1 MKTPEKE
8 QALERIAR
16 MESHLDETAALAA
29 KLQEQLDAVK
39 AAKDHAQTLFQYYG
53 SEDWYADRDMELPE
67 GFKAGVLSEDSVYD
81 AITDLRD
88 AAFQMLEL
96 GTDILKT
103 WI

>member
-1 MKTPEKE
+1 MTPE
-8 QALERIAR
+8 LERIAR
-16 MESHLDETAALAA
+16 MESYLDDVTTLTTKMQA
-29 KLQEQLDAVK
+29 QLDAIK
-39 AAKDHAQTLFQYYG
+39 AAESHAKALFQYYG
-53 SEDWYADRDMELPE
+53 SEDWHADRDMELPD

-88 AAFQMLEL
+88 AAFDMLEL

>member
-1 MKTPEKE
+1 MTTK
-8 QALERIAR
+8 ALDRITR
-16 MESHLDETAALAA
+16 MESHLDDVTTLTT
-29 KLQEQLDAVK
+29 KLNEQLDAMK
-39 AAKDHAQTLFQYYG
+39 AAESRAKELFSYYG
-53 SEDWYADRDMELPE
+53 SEDWHADRDLTLPE

-88 AAFQMLEL
+88 AAFDMLEL

>member
-16 MESHLDETAALAA
+16 MESHLDETSALTA

-39 AAKDHAQTLFQYYG
+39 AVKGHAQALFQYYG

-67 GFKAGVLSEDSVYD
+67 GVKAGILSEDSVYD

>member
-1 MKTPEKE
+1 MSTKE
-8 QALERIAR
+8 LDRISSMETYLNETTAL
-16 MESHLDETAALAA
+16 TA
-29 KLQEQLDAVK
+29 KLQEQLDAMK
-39 AAKDHAQTLFQYYG
+39 AAESHAKALFQYYG
-53 SEDWYADRDMELPE
+53 SEDWHADRDLTLPE

-88 AAFQMLEL
+88 AAFDMLEL

>member
-1 MKTPEKE
+1 M
-8 QALERIAR
+8 I
-16 MESHLDETAALAA
+16 
-29 KLQEQLDAVK
+29 
-39 AAKDHAQTLFQYYG
+39 YG

-67 GFKAGVLSEDSVYD
+67 GVKAGVLSEDSVYD

>member
-1 MKTPEKE
+1 MPNTE
-8 QALERIAR
+8 QIFAR
-16 MESHLDETAALAA
+16 VAQMESYLDETTALTT
-29 KLQEQLDAVK
+29 KLQEQLDAVR
-39 AAKDHAQTLFQYYG
+39 AIRELAQALFHYYG
-53 SEDWYADRDMELPE
+53 SEDWHADRDLILPE

-88 AAFQMLEL
+88 TAFRMLEL

>member
-1 MKTPEKE
+1 MPKSDQSLT
-8 QALERIAR
+8 RIAR
-16 MESHLDETAALAA
+16 MEAYLNDVTTLTT
-29 KLQEQLDAVK
+29 KLQEQLDAIK
-39 AAKDHAQTLFQYYG
+39 AVESCAKELFSYYG
-53 SEDWYADRDMELPE
+53 SEDWHADRELTLPE

-88 AAFQMLEL
+88 AAFDMLEL

>member
-1 MKTPEKE
+1 MSTKE
-8 QALERIAR
+8 LDRITR
-16 MESHLDETAALAA
+16 MESHLDDVTMLTT
-29 KLQEQLDAVK
+29 KLKEQLDA
-39 AAKDHAQTLFQYYG
+39 AKTLKEYAQSLFQYYG
-53 SEDWYADRDMELPE
+53 SEDWHADRDLTLPE

-88 AAFQMLEL
+88 AAFDMLEL

>member
-1 MKTPEKE
+1 MSTKE
-8 QALERIAR
+8 LDRIAR
-16 MESHLDETAALAA
+16 MESHLDDVTTLTT
-29 KLQEQLDAVK
+29 KLQAQLDAMK
-39 AAKDHAQTLFQYYG
+39 AAESHAKALFSYYG
-53 SEDWYADRDMELPE
+53 SEDWHADRDLTLPE

-88 AAFQMLEL
+88 AAFDMLEL

>member
-1 MKTPEKE
+1 MSKKE
-8 QALERIAR
+8 FDRITR
-16 MESHLDETAALAA
+16 MESHLDEVAALTA
-29 KLQEQLDAVK
+29 KLKEQLDALSAVESR
-39 AAKDHAQTLFQYYG
+39 AKELFSYYG
-53 SEDWYADRDMELPE
+53 SEDWHADRDLTLPE

-88 AAFQMLEL
+88 AAFDMLEL

>member
-8 QALERIAR
+8 QALDRIAR
-16 MESHLDETAALAA
+16 MESHLDETAALTA

-39 AAKDHAQTLFQYYG
+39 AAKDHAQALFQYYG

>member
-1 MKTPEKE
+1 MTPE
-8 QALERIAR
+8 LERIAR
-16 MESHLDETAALAA
+16 MESYHDDVTTLTT
-29 KLQEQLDAVK
+29 KLQEQLDAMK
-39 AAKDHAQTLFQYYG
+39 AAESHAKALFQYYG
-53 SEDWYADRDMELPE
+53 SEDWHADRDLTLPE

-88 AAFQMLEL
+88 AAFDMLEL

>member
-8 QALERIAR
+8 QALDRIAR
-16 MESHLDETAALAA
+16 MESHLDETAALTA
-29 KLQEQLDAVK
+29 KLQERLDAVK
-39 AAKDHAQTLFQYYG
+39 AVKGHAQALFQYYG
-53 SEDWYADRDMELPE
+53 SEDWYADCDMELPE

-103 WI
+103 LI

>member
-1 MKTPEKE
+1 MTPE
-8 QALERIAR
+8 LERIAR
-16 MESHLDETAALAA
+16 MESYLDDVTTLTT
-29 KLQEQLDAVK
+29 KLQAQLDAMK
-39 AAKDHAQTLFQYYG
+39 ATESHAKALFSYYG
-53 SEDWYADRDMELPE
+53 SEDWHADRDLTLPE

-88 AAFQMLEL
+88 AAFDMLEL

>member
-1 MKTPEKE
+1 MSTKE
-8 QALERIAR
+8 LDRISS
-16 MESHLDETAALAA
+16 METYLDEVTTLTT
-29 KLQEQLDAVK
+29 KLKEQLDAMK
-39 AAKDHAQTLFQYYG
+39 AAESHAKALFQYYG
-53 SEDWYADRDMELPE
+53 SEDWHADRDLTLPE

-88 AAFQMLEL
+88 AAFDMLEL

>member
-1 MKTPEKE
+1 MSTDKS
-8 QALERIAR
+8 LSRIAR
-16 MESHLDETAALAA
+16 MESHLDDITTLTT
-29 KLQEQLDAVK
+29 KLQAQLDAMK
-39 AAKDHAQTLFQYYG
+39 AAESHAKALFSYYG
-53 SEDWYADRDMELPE
+53 SEDWHADRDLTLPE

-88 AAFQMLEL
+88 AAFDMLEL

>member
-1 MKTPEKE
+1 MSTKE
-8 QALERIAR
+8 LDRIAR
-16 MESHLDETAALAA
+16 MESHLDEIATLTT
-29 KLQEQLDAVK
+29 KLQAQIEAVK
-39 AAKDHAQTLFQYYG
+39 AAESHAKELFQYYG
-53 SEDWYADRDMELPE
+53 REDWHADRDMELPE

-88 AAFQMLEL
+88 AAFDMLEL